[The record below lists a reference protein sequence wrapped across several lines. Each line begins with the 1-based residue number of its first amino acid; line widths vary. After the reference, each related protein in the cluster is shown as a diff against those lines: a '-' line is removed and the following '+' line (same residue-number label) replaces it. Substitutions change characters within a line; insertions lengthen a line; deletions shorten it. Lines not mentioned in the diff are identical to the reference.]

1 MIKSITII
9 TGQHLVS
16 NPRVWKEANALSDFG
31 YNVTIYTT
39 WFSELHINEDKELIN
54 STVSYCP
61 SISIIQKHISKFHL
75 LYAKSIKKIANL
87 IYILFK
93 IDSIYQL
100 LYLPNIQL
108 KNIKKKKSDLFIC
121 HQEAGLLLG
130 VQLLKIGAR
139 VAFDLEDWY
148 SQDYLKQ
155 SRPVNLLEKA
165 ESYAIRHG
173 AFITCTSNSMSDAL
187 SKHYNTK
194 NAIETIYNSF
204 PESSDV
210 ETEVT
215 KIPNSLVW
223 FSQHLG
229 SDRGLEPFLDSIK
242 LITKP
247 LQIHLIGQIKAIYKL
262 SLEKLLSNTPHTL
275 FFHPLLSHHELMKFI
290 QKFEI
295 GLALELNYP
304 LSRNLTIT
312 NKILTYLQMGLRVI
326 ASNTIGQLEL
336 KDDFD
341 NHILYVDLSNSSDI
355 AIKIEQTLFSINN
368 ASLLNI
374 QAKYEWEEQAKKIQ
388 KLVDESVSI

>member
-1 MIKSITII
+1 MKKKIAII

-16 NPRVWKEANALSDFG
+16 NPRVWKEANFLSSIG
-31 YNVTIYTT
+31 YKISI
-39 WFSELHINEDKELIN
+39 FSIWYDRKLLQKDVELI
-54 STVSYCP
+54 SK
-61 SISIIQKHISKFHL
+61 SIDYHAGFSLIITWRNFLVVLFSKLIQKIS
-75 LYAKSIKKIANL
+75 NL
-87 IYILFK
+87 NFILFK
-93 IDSIYQL
+93 KTSIYQIV
-100 LYLPNIQL
+100 YSPRTQL
-108 KNIKKKKSDLFIC
+108 RKINKQNFDLFIC

-139 VAFDLEDWY
+139 VAFDFEDWY

-155 SRPVNLLEKA
+155 SRPVNLLKKA
-165 ESYAIRHG
+165 ESYAIQHG

-210 ETEVT
+210 ENEVT

-242 LITKP
+242 LIAKP
-247 LQIHLIGQIKAIYKL
+247 LQIHLIGQCKAIYKY

-326 ASNTIGQLEL
+326 ASKTIGQLEL